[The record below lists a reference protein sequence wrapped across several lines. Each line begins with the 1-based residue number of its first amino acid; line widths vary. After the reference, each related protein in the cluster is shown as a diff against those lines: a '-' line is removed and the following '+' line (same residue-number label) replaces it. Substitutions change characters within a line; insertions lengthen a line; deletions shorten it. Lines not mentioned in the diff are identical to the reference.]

1 MSLVTEAASSG
12 LLKLFRRLG
21 FEWTQ
26 DSMTGR
32 KDSDVVQE
40 VNAKVYR
47 WRLEMDE
54 YIGHITK
61 RKALPVAYVPVFSR
75 VRSG

>member
-1 MSLVTEAASSG
+1 
-12 LLKLFRRLG
+12 
-21 FEWTQ
+21 
-26 DSMTGR
+26 MTGR